1 MRAVLDTNVVVS
13 GVFFGGVPKRVLER
27 CFDGE
32 FECLVTPDI
41 ADEYLRTFARLGSRY
56 PELEYGAVLGAILG
70 QSTLVAES
78 SPGEP
83 ITADPAD
90 DKFMLCARD
99 QDAVVVSGD
108 RHLLDVDGWMG
119 VRVVTPRDFL
129 ALLDEASVDEE

>member
-1 MRAVLDTNVVVS
+1 MPRDSGHGRRVPADLRA
-13 GVFFGGVPKRVLER
+13 P
-27 CFDGE
+27 
-32 FECLVTPDI
+32 
-41 ADEYLRTFARLGSRY
+41 RLGY
-56 PELEYGAVLGAILG
+56 PELEYGAILGAILS

-90 DKFMLCARD
+90 DRFMLCARD

-129 ALLDEASVDEE
+129 TPLDEAGVDEE